1 LQKYYTQTSG
11 CCQGKSRL
19 NRREI
24 RRSGRRRLGRK
35 AEIEIHLKA
44 DNNSAKMPYINNNED
59 TISPGEM
66 RIGAGAGVRTREC
79 WKLTMDTVTAG
90 RKIRVLIADD
100 VPCMRESLRTV
111 LSLDPS
117 LEIVGEAGDGSEAV
131 KLAAHLKPDV
141 VLVDLEMPCCD
152 GYIATQEL
160 TERNLCSAVV
170 VLSIHSDPDNR
181 ARARAAGAS
190 VFLPKGTPIGPLVS
204 AIQRAAGRDLPPP
217 SARFARLRA
226 PRAAYASL

>member
-1 LQKYYTQTSG
+1 
-11 CCQGKSRL
+11 
-19 NRREI
+19 
-24 RRSGRRRLGRK
+24 
-35 AEIEIHLKA
+35 
-44 DNNSAKMPYINNNED
+44 MPYINNNKN

-66 RIGAGAGVRTREC
+66 RIGAGAGVRNREC
-79 WKLTMDTVTAG
+79 WKLTMDTLTAG

-111 LSLDPS
+111 LRLDSS

-131 KLAAHLKPDV
+131 KLVAHLKPDV

-170 VLSIHSDPDNR
+170 VLSI
-181 ARARAAGAS
+181 
-190 VFLPKGTPIGPLVS
+190 
-204 AIQRAAGRDLPPP
+204 
-217 SARFARLRA
+217 
-226 PRAAYASL
+226 